1 MSWSPSSCILLISV
15 YLQPVCDHGSLL
27 FPFSCWLKQLLIFA
41 ITPFP
46 RSTKITS
53 QLTRRFL
60 LNLFHSISPMSV
72 KFPKPVF
79 LIMRSR
85 KINAFSDFT
94 YQHFSCS
101 LFLELPYWPRF
112 FLSYSKHPS
121 VKPISL
127 IWVTSSFVRKLF
139 ILLSCRRI

>member
-85 KINAFSDFT
+85 KINAFSDFK

-112 FLSYSKHPS
+112 FPKLFQTSVCETHLFDLSYFFICKEIVHPT
-121 VKPISL
+121 VM
-127 IWVTSSFVRKLF
+127 
-139 ILLSCRRI
+139 